1 MTVRI
6 LHVHSTFTLGGKEAR
21 AVRLMNAFGARA
33 QHTIISTVAGALD
46 ARAAIAENI
55 AVAFPDE
62 HPPFIGKPSIGRYLT
77 IARYLRNFDLILT
90 YNWGAMDAVGAHR
103 LFARALKLPPLIHHE
118 DGFNQDETERQKPA
132 RIWFRRAVLGTAHAL
147 VVPSHTL
154 ERLALTSWRQ
164 PNARVHRIANGIP
177 LDRYVS
183 VAPEPAT
190 ANELVVGT
198 IAGLR
203 AVKNLPRL
211 VRAFAASG
219 IGGRLRIIGE
229 GPERSAILQAAA
241 ELGIADRLDLPGFNP
256 DPAAALRDIDI
267 FALSSDSEQQ
277 PISLIEAMASGLP
290 VVSTDVGDVREMVS
304 DENSSLIVPASHEN
318 LFAEALS
325 KMAANISDRVAI
337 GAANRAKALQIFGE
351 KTMGDRYRALYEAAM
366 GQQGALAGDT

>member
-1 MTVRI
+1 MAVNI

-33 QHTIISTVAGALD
+33 QHTIISTVAGALA
-46 ARAAIAENI
+46 ARAAIADGVV
-55 AVAFPDE
+55 AAFPDD
-62 HPPFIGKPSIGRYLT
+62 HPPFIGKPSIGRYMA
-77 IARYLRNFDLILT
+77 IARYLQKFDLILT

-103 LFARALKLPPLIHHE
+103 LFARMLRLLPLIHHE
-118 DGFNQDETERQKPA
+118 DGFNRDEAQKQNPA
-132 RIWFRRAVLGTAHAL
+132 RIWFRRLTLETAYAV

-154 ERLALTSWRQ
+154 ERIALTSWRQ
-164 PNARVHRIANGIP
+164 PKGRLERIANGIA
-177 LDRYVS
+177 LDRYVP
-183 VAPEPAT
+183 VPAEQ
-190 ANELVVGT
+190 ARSDELVVGT

-229 GPERSAILQAAA
+229 GPERNAILQAAT
-241 ELGIADRLDLPGFNP
+241 EYGVADRIELPGFNP

-304 DENSSLIVPASHEN
+304 EANLPLIVPPVRED

-325 KMAANISDRVAI
+325 KMAANMSDRLAI
-337 GAANRAKALQIFGE
+337 GAVNRAKALQFFDE
-351 KTMGDRYRALYEAAM
+351 KTMVNRYRALYEAAM
-366 GQQGALAGDT
+366 GQLGALAGDT

>member
-1 MTVRI
+1 MAVNI

-21 AVRLMNAFGARA
+21 AVRLMNAFGARV
-33 QHTIISTVAGALD
+33 QHTIISTVAGALA
-46 ARAAIAENI
+46 ARAAIADGVV
-55 AVAFPDE
+55 AAFPDD
-62 HPPFIGKPSIGRYLT
+62 HPPFIGKPSIGRYMA
-77 IARYLRNFDLILT
+77 IARYLQKFDLILT

-103 LFARALKLPPLIHHE
+103 LFARMLRLPPLIHHE
-118 DGFNQDETERQKPA
+118 DGFNQDEAQKQNPA
-132 RIWFRRAVLGTAHAL
+132 RIWFRRLTLQTAYAM

-154 ERLALTSWRQ
+154 ERIALTSWRQ
-164 PNARVHRIANGIP
+164 PKGRLLRIANGIA
-177 LDRYVS
+177 LDRYG
-183 VAPEPAT
+183 PAG
-190 ANELVVGT
+190 AERACSDELVVGT

-229 GPERSAILQAAA
+229 GPERNAILQAAT
-241 ELGIADRLDLPGFNP
+241 EYGVADRIELPGFNP
-256 DPAAALRDIDI
+256 DPAVALRDIDI

-304 DENSSLIVPASHEN
+304 EANLPLILPPVRED

-325 KMAANISDRVAI
+325 KMAANMSDRLAI
-337 GAANRAKALQIFGE
+337 GAANRAKALQFFDE
-351 KTMGDRYRALYEAAM
+351 KTMVDRYRALYEAAM
-366 GQQGALAGDT
+366 GQLGALAGDT

>member
-1 MTVRI
+1 VAVNI

-33 QHTIISTVAGALD
+33 QHTILSTVAGALT
-46 ARAAIAENI
+46 ARAAIADGVV
-55 AVAFPDE
+55 AAFPDD
-62 HPPFIGKPSIGRYLT
+62 HPPFIGKPSIGRYMA
-77 IARYLRNFDLILT
+77 IARYLQKFDLILT
-90 YNWGAMDAVGAHR
+90 YNWGAMDAVGVHR
-103 LFARALKLPPLIHHE
+103 LFARMLRLPPLIHHE
-118 DGFNQDETERQKPA
+118 DGFNQDEAQKQNPA
-132 RIWFRRAVLGTAHAL
+132 RIWFRRLTLETAYAM

-154 ERLALTSWRQ
+154 ERIALTSWRQ
-164 PNARVHRIANGIP
+164 PKGRLLRIANGIA
-177 LDRYVS
+177 LDRYG
-183 VAPEPAT
+183 PAG
-190 ANELVVGT
+190 AERARSDELVVGT

-229 GPERSAILQAAA
+229 GPERNAILRAAT
-241 ELGIADRLDLPGFNP
+241 EYGVADRIELPGFNP
-256 DPAAALRDIDI
+256 DPAVALRDIDI

-304 DENSSLIVPASHEN
+304 EANLPLILPPVRED

-325 KMAANISDRVAI
+325 KMAANMSDRLAI
-337 GAANRAKALQIFGE
+337 GAANRAKALQFFDE
-351 KTMGDRYRALYEAAM
+351 KTMVDRYRALYEAAM
-366 GQQGALAGDT
+366 GLLGALAGDT

>member
-33 QHTIISTVAGALD
+33 QHTIISTVRGALD
-46 ARAAIAENI
+46 ARAASAENI

-62 HPPFIGKPSIGRYLT
+62 HPPFIGKPSIGRYLA
-77 IARYLRNFDLILT
+77 IARYLRSFDLILT

-118 DGFNQDETERQKPA
+118 DGFNQDEAERQKPA
-132 RIWFRRAVLGTAHAL
+132 RVWFRRAVLGTARAL

-154 ERLALTSWRQ
+154 ERIALTSWRQ

-229 GPERSAILQAAA
+229 GPERRAILQAAA

-351 KTMGDRYRALYEAAM
+351 KTMVDRYRALYEAAM

>member
-1 MTVRI
+1 VAVHI

-33 QHTIISTVAGALD
+33 QHTIISTVAGALA
-46 ARAAIAENI
+46 ARAAIADGVV
-55 AVAFPDE
+55 AAFPDD
-62 HPPFIGKPSIGRYLT
+62 HPPFIGKPSIGRYMA
-77 IARYLRNFDLILT
+77 IARYLQKFDLILT

-103 LFARALKLPPLIHHE
+103 LFARMLRLPPLIHHE
-118 DGFNQDETERQKPA
+118 DGFNRDEAQKQNPA
-132 RIWFRRAVLGTAHAL
+132 RIWFRRLTLETAYAV

-154 ERLALTSWRQ
+154 ERIALTSWRQ
-164 PNARVHRIANGIP
+164 PKGRLERIANGIA
-177 LDRYVS
+177 LDRYVP
-183 VAPEPAT
+183 VPAEQ
-190 ANELVVGT
+190 ARSDELVVGT

-229 GPERSAILQAAA
+229 GPERNAILQAAT
-241 ELGIADRLDLPGFNP
+241 EYGVADRIELPGFNP

-304 DENSSLIVPASHEN
+304 EANLPLIVPPVRED

-325 KMAANISDRVAI
+325 KMAANMSDRLAI
-337 GAANRAKALQIFGE
+337 GAVNRAKALQFFDE
-351 KTMGDRYRALYEAAM
+351 KTMVNRYRALYEAAM
-366 GQQGALAGDT
+366 GQLGALAGDT

>member
-1 MTVRI
+1 MAVHI

-33 QHTIISTVAGALD
+33 QHTIISTVAGALA
-46 ARAAIAENI
+46 ARAAIADGVV
-55 AVAFPDE
+55 AAFPDD
-62 HPPFIGKPSIGRYLT
+62 HPPFIGKPSIGRYMA
-77 IARYLRNFDLILT
+77 IARYLQKFDLILT

-103 LFARALKLPPLIHHE
+103 LFARMLRLPPLIHHE
-118 DGFNQDETERQKPA
+118 DGFNRDEAQKQNPA
-132 RIWFRRAVLGTAHAL
+132 RIWFRRLTLETAYAV

-154 ERLALTSWRQ
+154 ERIALTSWRQ
-164 PNARVHRIANGIP
+164 PKGRLERIANGIA
-177 LDRYVS
+177 LDRYVP
-183 VAPEPAT
+183 VPAEQ
-190 ANELVVGT
+190 ARSDELVVGT

-229 GPERSAILQAAA
+229 GPERNAILQAAT
-241 ELGIADRLDLPGFNP
+241 EYGVADRIELPGFNP

-304 DENSSLIVPASHEN
+304 EANLPLIVPPVRED

-325 KMAANISDRVAI
+325 KMAANMSDRLAI
-337 GAANRAKALQIFGE
+337 GAVNRAKALQFFDE
-351 KTMGDRYRALYEAAM
+351 KTMVNRYRALYEAAM
-366 GQQGALAGDT
+366 GQLGALAGDT

>member
-1 MTVRI
+1 MAVHI

-33 QHTIISTVAGALD
+33 QHTIISTVAGALA
-46 ARAAIAENI
+46 ARAAIADGVV
-55 AVAFPDE
+55 AAFPDD
-62 HPPFIGKPSIGRYLT
+62 HPPFIGKPSIGRYMA
-77 IARYLRNFDLILT
+77 IARYLQKFDLILT

-103 LFARALKLPPLIHHE
+103 LFARMLRLPPLIHHE
-118 DGFNQDETERQKPA
+118 DGFNRDEAQKQNPA
-132 RIWFRRAVLGTAHAL
+132 RIWFRRLTLETAYAV

-154 ERLALTSWRQ
+154 ERIALTSWRQ
-164 PNARVHRIANGIP
+164 PKGRLERIANGIA
-177 LDRYVS
+177 LDRYVP
-183 VAPEPAT
+183 VPAEQ
-190 ANELVVGT
+190 ARSDELVVGT

-229 GPERSAILQAAA
+229 GPERNAILQAAT
-241 ELGIADRLDLPGFNP
+241 EYGVADRIELPGFNP

-304 DENSSLIVPASHEN
+304 EANLPLIVPPVRED

-325 KMAANISDRVAI
+325 KMAANMSDRLAI
-337 GAANRAKALQIFGE
+337 GAVNRAKALQFFDE
-351 KTMGDRYRALYEAAM
+351 KTMVNRYRALYGAAM
-366 GQQGALAGDT
+366 GQLGALAGDT